1 MGQNGSSPR
10 LLPDTAMNRPLS
22 PYPRTGTNGDAIVS
36 EDETM
41 VDASSASSVSI
52 RRTSSSQRAA
62 TAAAARMASPGVA
75 RTRGVRDITTRQSR
89 RSSLWCRV
97 QSLRNRIYRTT
108 RSISLINNSST
119 HSSGTRTSSS
129 SSHSPNRRTIF
140 GEPSSNRYSA
150 MFGNRPSNPN
160 THTRPRPQSYH
171 AGADPFV
178 DNIDPRFEPAIAQ
191 RPQSS
196 YSRHRS
202 SSRPRS
208 IWGASPSP
216 PHQHHRHPLPPPPQ
230 PHLHHHQS
238 TMSPRPLST
247 LPTVPPLPAV
257 IDHSTQTSTIN
268 HPVQPFNITRRP
280 GEDQA
285 EMLSRFL
292 YVAGAALAASLVE
305 STDSTA
311 THLHDF
317 STDLADATDEDLTS
331 APEGSFGGFLRAL
344 RQGRTQFAQA
354 LRNDSDPASGTSAA
368 EDSSGSSFTYLLMY
382 RFNALHSSSSST
394 STTTTTTAATT
405 AAPSPTLEAL
415 NDLDGMNT
423 PVEDRPPTPMPSRR
437 PSTASTTMSVETP
450 STTSL
455 SSDRPSSADT
465 SRTSSSSEPR
475 MVPFVI
481 IGVQPVPPRDSGH
494 TTVPSFSEGVASLL
508 ANARQNATTRP
519 DIRPTA
525 SSGSLTSLSNA
536 PSLRGT
542 RSIPLAATPASTI
555 PGAWRDSPPPP
566 QSFDPHRRRA
576 SVDGSFRHASNPS
589 TSSPTRD
596 REPNTRAWQ
605 MYIYGGA
612 YPENHLIFTAPT
624 LFTDVPSN
632 KFFFQEL
639 Y

>member
-1 MGQNGSSPR
+1 MGQNGSTPR
-10 LLPDTAMNRPLS
+10 IPDTTLNRPSS

-41 VDASSASSVSI
+41 VDASSASSLSI
-52 RRTSSSQRAA
+52 RRTSTSQR
-62 TAAAARMASPGVA
+62 TAAVRMASSPVVA
-75 RTRGVRDITTRQSR
+75 RPRGVGDITTRQSR

-108 RSISLINNSST
+108 RRINLVNNSAE
-119 HSSGTRTSSS
+119 HSSGPRTA
-129 SSHSPNRRTIF
+129 SSHAPNRRSIF
-140 GEPSSNRYSA
+140 GDPASSNRYSA
-150 MFGNRPSNPN
+150 MFGNRPPN
-160 THTRPRPQSYH
+160 HTHTRPRPQSYH

-178 DNIDPRFEPAIAQ
+178 DNIDPRFEPAISQ
-191 RPQSS
+191 RPQTS

-202 SSRPRS
+202 GSRSRS
-208 IWGASPSP
+208 IWGVSPAPHQPPLPHHQQSPSP
-216 PHQHHRHPLPPPPQ
+216 RQ
-230 PHLHHHQS
+230 
-238 TMSPRPLST
+238 LST
-247 LPTVPPLPAV
+247 LPTIPSLPAV
-257 IDHSTQTSTIN
+257 IDHSTQTSAINN

-311 THLHDF
+311 TQLHDF
-317 STDLADATDEDLTS
+317 SSDLADSTDEDVAS

-344 RQGRTQFAQA
+344 RHGRTQFAQA
-354 LRNDSDPASGTSAA
+354 LRSDSDASLGTSAA
-368 EDSSGSSFTYLLMY
+368 EDSTGSSFTYLLMY
-382 RFNALHSSSSST
+382 RFNALNSSSSST
-394 STTTTTTAATT
+394 PTTTTTTTTAEH
-405 AAPSPTLEAL
+405 SPTLETL
-415 NDLDGMNT
+415 EDLDSMT
-423 PVEDRPPTPMPSRR
+423 TSLDDRPATPMTSRR
-437 PSTASTTMSVETP
+437 SSTASTTMSVETP

-494 TTVPSFSEGVASLL
+494 TGVPSFSEGVASLL

-519 DIRPTA
+519 DIRTTA

-536 PSLRGT
+536 PLRAP
-542 RSIPLAATPASTI
+542 RSIPLAPPTTI
-555 PGAWRDSPPPP
+555 PGAWRDSPPAPTL
-566 QSFDPHRRRA
+566 DPHRRRA

-624 LFTDVPSN
+624 LFTDVSPSPTN
-632 KFFFQEL
+632 LSRQN
-639 Y
+639 

>member
-1 MGQNGSSPR
+1 MGQNGSTPR
-10 LLPDTAMNRPLS
+10 LPETTMTRPLS
-22 PYPRTGTNGDAIVS
+22 PYPRTGSNGDAIVS

-41 VDASSASSVSI
+41 VDVSSSSSLSM
-52 RRTSSSQRAA
+52 RRTSTSQR
-62 TAAAARMASPGVA
+62 TARMASPGVA
-75 RTRGVRDITTRQSR
+75 TRTRGVNDITTRQQTR

-108 RSISLINNSST
+108 RRINLVNNST
-119 HSSGTRTSSS
+119 AHSSGTTRTS
-129 SSHSPNRRTIF
+129 SSHSPNRRSIF
-140 GEPSSNRYSA
+140 GEPSNRYSA
-150 MFGNRPSNPN
+150 MFGNRPNN
-160 THTRPRPQSYH
+160 HTHTQRPRPQSYH

-178 DNIDPRFEPAIAQ
+178 DNIDPRFERSVDH
-191 RPQSS
+191 RPQTS

-202 SSRPRS
+202 SSRTRS
-208 IWGASPSP
+208 IWGVSPS
-216 PHQHHRHPLPPPPQ
+216 HAPPPQ
-230 PHLHHHQS
+230 QQS
-238 TMSPRPLST
+238 TSPRPLT
-247 LPTVPPLPAV
+247 AIPTAPSLPAV

-311 THLHDF
+311 STQLHDF
-317 STDLADATDEDLTS
+317 SSDVADATDEDLVN

-354 LRNDSDPASGTSAA
+354 LRSDSDPSSGTSAA
-368 EDSSGSSFTYLLMY
+368 QDSTGSAFTYLLMY
-382 RFNALHSSSSST
+382 RFNALTPPS
-394 STTTTTTAATT
+394 STTTTPT
-405 AAPSPTLEAL
+405 PTLDDLE
-415 NDLDGMNT
+415 DLDRMT
-423 PVEDRPPTPMPSRR
+423 TSLEDRPPTPMPSRR
-437 PSTASTTMSVETP
+437 PSTASTTMSDESP

-494 TTVPSFSEGVASLL
+494 AGVPSFSEGVASLL
-508 ANARQNATTRP
+508 ANARQNATRP
-519 DIRPTA
+519 DERPPA

-536 PSLRGT
+536 PLRGT
-542 RSIPLAATPASTI
+542 RSIPLAQPTPI
-555 PGAWRDSPPPP
+555 PGSWRESPPPTL
-566 QSFDPHRRRA
+566 DPHRRRA

-624 LFTDVPSN
+624 LFTDVLPSPQY
-632 KFFFQEL
+632 FDL
-639 Y
+639 VLIV